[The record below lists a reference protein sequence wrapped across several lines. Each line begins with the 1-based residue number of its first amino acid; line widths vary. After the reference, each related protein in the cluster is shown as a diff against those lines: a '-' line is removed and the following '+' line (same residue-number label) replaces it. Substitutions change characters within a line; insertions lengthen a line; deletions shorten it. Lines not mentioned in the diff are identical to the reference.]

1 MENNY
6 IINLKDREKRLYL
19 VLKTKSLRFW
29 RKKILRRQRPKIE
42 VNPTTPLEKY
52 IASAVGPE
60 ALLVFKAL
68 QEEDGDV
75 TEDVLAE
82 KLNFSK
88 NMTRRLLYRLQD
100 INFVVYKRVRN
111 KDTGWYYYYWR
122 INRDGLTLVLLEL
135 KKEILDKLKEK
146 LSAVSIEQGTYKC
159 PSCNREY
166 SFDEAFD
173 REFRC
178 SSCNVEL
185 VYHDKSRHKLI
196 LEKYIAKLEEELINE
211 KKKLQSS

>member
-1 MENNY
+1 M
-6 IINLKDREKRLYL
+6 
-19 VLKTKSLRFW
+19 
-29 RKKILRRQRPKIE
+29 RRQRPKIE

-100 INFVVYKRVRN
+100 INFVVYKRVRDE
-111 KDTGWYYYYWR
+111 DTGWYYYYWR

-146 LSAVSIEQGTYKC
+146 LSAVSLEQGTYRC

-178 SSCNVEL
+178 PSCNVEL
-185 VYHDKSRHKLI
+185 IYHDKSRHKLI